1 MKIKN
6 IKCLLVLVLLNFGCN
21 DEFMDRFPPD
31 KVNDANYW
39 KTPGDLRTFANQ
51 FYPDLITSGN
61 WTKDN
66 MTDNQA
72 PANRIAF
79 VWNEYVVP
87 ASGGNWG
94 KSDWADIR
102 SCNFFLQRYQTVE
115 GDPEE
120 IGRYVGEVKFF
131 RAWYYFD
138 KVRMFGD
145 VPWLN
150 QDLNID
156 SEELFI
162 ERTSRKTVVD
172 SILQDLDDAIGQL
185 PETSG
190 EERLTKYA
198 AQAFKSRVALYEG
211 TWRKYH
217 NLGDFEGLLQQAVGA
232 SQEVINSG
240 MFELYTTGNPQKD
253 YNDLFVMDDL
263 AGNKEAI
270 MFKRYTEDLLMHNRV
285 RQLGEAG
292 SGFTK
297 DFVDTYLDINGLPI
311 SISNVYEG
319 ESVSDYLREFRNR
332 DPRMRQT
339 VYTPDQPYH
348 ITDDGEIQYQHAP
361 QFDNGMTFTGY
372 RIYKMFSPTQRD
384 FEYQRNTIDEFIF
397 RYAEVLLNFAEAK
410 AELGE
415 LTQQDLDDSIN
426 LLRERAGMPGLTPNV
441 GFVDPDWPAWEVSIS
456 ALLNEIRRERR
467 IELAAE
473 GFRFDDLMRWSAGR
487 LLENPETYL
496 GALDPETAEFRVLY
510 PGRNRVWI
518 DKLYLYP
525 IPSQEIALNPNI
537 SQNPGWTP

>member
-198 AQAFKSRVALYEG
+198 ALAFKSRVALYEG

-253 YNDLFVMDDL
+253 YHDLFVIDDL

>member
-6 IKCLLVLVLLNFGCN
+6 IKYLLVLVLLNFGCN

>member
-1 MKIKN
+1 MKIKD
-6 IKCLLVLVLLNFGCN
+6 IKYLLVLVLLNFGCN

-39 KTPGDLRTFANQ
+39 TTPGDLRTFANQ
-51 FYPDLITSGN
+51 FYPDLTTSGN
-61 WTKDN
+61 WTRDN

-72 PANRIAF
+72 PANRNTF

-87 ASGGNWG
+87 ASGGSWG
-94 KSDWADIR
+94 KSDWEDIR

-131 RAWYYFD
+131 RAWYYFE

-145 VPWLN
+145 VPWLS

-156 SEELFI
+156 SEALFM
-162 ERTSRKTVVD
+162 ERTSRKVVVD

-198 AQAFKSRVALYEG
+198 ALAFKSRVALYEG

-217 NLGDFEGLLQQAVGA
+217 DLGDFEDLLQQAVAA
-232 SQEVINSG
+232 SQEAINSG
-240 MFELYTTGNPQKD
+240 MFEIYTTGNPQED
-253 YNDLFVMDDL
+253 FHDLFIIDDL
-263 AGNKEAI
+263 AGNEEAI

-297 DFVDTYLDINGLPI
+297 DFVESYLDINGLPI
-311 SISNVYEG
+311 AISDVYEG
-319 ESVSDYLREFRNR
+319 ESVADYMQEFQNR

-348 ITDDGEIQYQHAP
+348 ITGEGEIQYQQAP
-361 QFDNGMTFTGY
+361 QFDNSMTFTGY

-384 FEYQRNTIDEFIF
+384 FEYQRNTIDDFIF

-410 AELGE
+410 AELGA
-415 LTQQDLDDSIN
+415 LTQEDLDISIN
-426 LLRERAGMPGLTPNV
+426 LLRTRAGMPALTTDV
-441 GFVDPDWPAWEVSIS
+441 GFVDPNWPAWEVPIS

-473 GFRFDDLMRWSAGR
+473 GFRFDDLMRWKAGN
-487 LLENPETYL
+487 LLENPKTYL
-496 GALDPETAEFRVLY
+496 GALDPGTGEYRVLY
-510 PGRNRVWI
+510 PGRTRVWE

-537 SQNPGWTP
+537 DQNPGWAP

>member
-102 SCNFFLQRYQTVE
+102 SCNFFLQRYQTVQ

-131 RAWYYFD
+131 RAWYYFE

-145 VPWLN
+145 VPWVS

-156 SEELFI
+156 SEALFM
-162 ERTSRKTVVD
+162 ERTSRKVVVD

-198 AQAFKSRVALYEG
+198 ALAFKSRVALYEG

-217 NLGDFEGLLQQAVGA
+217 DLGDFEDLLQQAVAA
-232 SQEVINSG
+232 SLEAINSG
-240 MFELYTTGNPQKD
+240 MFEIYTTGNP
-253 YNDLFVMDDL
+253 
-263 AGNKEAI
+263 
-270 MFKRYTEDLLMHNRV
+270 
-285 RQLGEAG
+285 
-292 SGFTK
+292 
-297 DFVDTYLDINGLPI
+297 
-311 SISNVYEG
+311 
-319 ESVSDYLREFRNR
+319 
-332 DPRMRQT
+332 
-339 VYTPDQPYH
+339 
-348 ITDDGEIQYQHAP
+348 
-361 QFDNGMTFTGY
+361 
-372 RIYKMFSPTQRD
+372 
-384 FEYQRNTIDEFIF
+384 
-397 RYAEVLLNFAEAK
+397 
-410 AELGE
+410 
-415 LTQQDLDDSIN
+415 
-426 LLRERAGMPGLTPNV
+426 
-441 GFVDPDWPAWEVSIS
+441 
-456 ALLNEIRRERR
+456 
-467 IELAAE
+467 
-473 GFRFDDLMRWSAGR
+473 
-487 LLENPETYL
+487 
-496 GALDPETAEFRVLY
+496 
-510 PGRNRVWI
+510 
-518 DKLYLYP
+518 
-525 IPSQEIALNPNI
+525 
-537 SQNPGWTP
+537 

>member
-87 ASGGNWG
+87 ASGGSWG

-115 GDPEE
+115 GDTEE

-198 AQAFKSRVALYEG
+198 ALAFKSRVALYEG

-253 YNDLFVMDDL
+253 YHDLFVIDDL